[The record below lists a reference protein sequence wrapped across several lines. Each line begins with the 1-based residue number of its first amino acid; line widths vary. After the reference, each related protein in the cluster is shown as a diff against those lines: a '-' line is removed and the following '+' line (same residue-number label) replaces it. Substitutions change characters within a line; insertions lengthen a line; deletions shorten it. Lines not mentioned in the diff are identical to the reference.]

1 MKNLSFLTKRNLF
14 GSVCFITLSNN
25 YLLLVTF
32 FFISCGDNLDKP
44 EESLANSH
52 KDPAP
57 LPDNIESLAVNV
69 EELKDVGGV
78 TFLKNSSIPYS
89 GYAIELSRGRKNI
102 LLLNEGWVVRHV
114 GYFANGLKE
123 RDSFYTP
130 KSVSMRKYSFPNQI
144 SQFLDGCYTQWHRN
158 GFKKYQSHYMNGK
171 LHGLN
176 TFWYANGSKKKNIY
190 TPKEKETDLLQS
202 GTRMAKR
209 VSFIF
214 SKVAGTTKT
223 LRVGT
228 RVGKKD
234 HLANLKK

>member
-1 MKNLSFLTKRNLF
+1 MRSLF
-14 GSVCFITLSNN
+14 GSVSFITLSNN

-209 VSFIF
+209 V
-214 SKVAGTTKT
+214 
-223 LRVGT
+223 
-228 RVGKKD
+228 
-234 HLANLKK
+234 